1 MQIVFSPGSRY
12 FLHADYVDMRKGF
25 DGLSGIVRN
34 DFNLS
39 PISGDIFIFLNKRRD
54 LIKILHW
61 QGDGF
66 AIYYKRLEKGTF
78 EMPLKEKNISSGA
91 LSISHQQLTLILAG
105 IHLSSIKKRIRFE
118 RKIVDSLQ

>member
-1 MQIVFSPGSRY
+1 MQIVFPFSCRY
-12 FLHADYVDMRKGF
+12 YIHSSFVDLRKGF

-34 DFNLS
+34 EFNLS
-39 PISGDIFIFLNKRRD
+39 PLSGDVFIFLNKRRD
-54 LIKILHW
+54 LVKILHW

-78 EMPLKEKNISSGA
+78 EMPTKDENISSGA

-105 IHLSSIKKRIRFE
+105 IHLSSIKKRVRFE
-118 RKIVDSLQ
+118 RKIVDILQ